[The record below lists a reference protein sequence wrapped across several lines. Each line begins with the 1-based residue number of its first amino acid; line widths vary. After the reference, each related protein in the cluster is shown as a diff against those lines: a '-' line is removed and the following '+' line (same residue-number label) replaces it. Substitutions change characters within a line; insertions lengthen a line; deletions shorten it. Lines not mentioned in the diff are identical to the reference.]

1 MGKMSADSLDEEN
14 FKLVQQAWATRHE
27 EFGELL
33 DAYTFTQEGKG
44 MTGKARRGPK
54 LTAASS
60 LKASSL
66 KDWDITLPY
75 RRKWGDEKAQRAKQ
89 MQRMSNQCFSSQRA
103 TLDGVKFTTAD
114 LATRST
120 RDNSHV
126 KETYIDADTGERKDC
141 YGRISKIIRHQL
153 WPGEGAEELVMIKC
167 DWFTPVGGPNPRNG
181 LVTVQH
187 APNFTEYSPW
197 SCLKDM
203 HRLNISLWPTHSSY
217 CDDQDQP
224 AVTAGYF
231 DVVEHGR
238 HVENSLEYQEEE
250 EGYSE
255 EEEYEAARASSS
267 EPEEDENASEDE
279 DASENEEDSREEEE
293 SRENCQDPSEE
304 DLDEEEE
311 EEEEED

>member
-1 MGKMSADSLDEEN
+1 MGKMSPESLDEEN

-27 EFGELL
+27 EFNELL
-33 DAYTFTQEGKG
+33 DAYNYTQADKG

-54 LTAASS
+54 SKVAR
-60 LKASSL
+60 SSL

-75 RRKWGDEKAQRAKQ
+75 LTKWGDKKTQRAKQ
-89 MQRMSNQCFSSQRA
+89 MQRMSNECFVSQRA
-103 TLDGVKFTTAD
+103 TLDGVRFTTAD
-114 LATRST
+114 LASRST

-126 KETYIDADTGERKDC
+126 KETYKDADDGEERNC

-153 WPGEGAEELVMIKC
+153 WPGEGAKELVMIKC

-187 APNFTEYSPW
+187 APNFTEFSPW

-203 HRLNISLWPTHSSY
+203 HRLNISLWPTHSSD

-224 AVTAGYF
+224 AVIAGHF

-250 EGYSE
+250 QEEGGTRGR
-255 EEEYEAARASSS
+255 ARGRGRRGRGKRGRA
-267 EPEEDENASEDE
+267 
-279 DASENEEDSREEEE
+279 RG
-293 SRENCQDPSEE
+293 RGRRGRGRRGRGRRGRRRGRVK
-304 DLDEEEE
+304 
-311 EEEEED
+311 